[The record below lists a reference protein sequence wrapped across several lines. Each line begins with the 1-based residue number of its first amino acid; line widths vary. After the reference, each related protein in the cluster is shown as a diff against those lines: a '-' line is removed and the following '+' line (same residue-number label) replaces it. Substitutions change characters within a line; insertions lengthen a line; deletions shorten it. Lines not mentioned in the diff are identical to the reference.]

1 MNVNPEMA
9 KWYFPPSPVNAII
22 AKLIADN
29 AAMNM
34 KNLGHSPLITL
45 PNSFVANFFESV
57 GAIIATWKIIIPA
70 IAPGT

>member
-1 MNVNPEMA
+1 MA

-57 GAIIATWKIIIPA
+57 GAMIAT
-70 IAPGT
+70 